1 MWLKSHTFCASNH
14 VKKQVVATRNPTQA
28 YTLQM
33 IGDCKLTVQET
44 RIVWLICDGLRN
56 SAIAKAMGLAE
67 GTVKEYLNR
76 LFRKLGVSSRTEL
89 AVWAILNNRHKPP
102 PAPKTVTIYPEG
114 VATVR

>member
-1 MWLKSHTFCASNH
+1 
-14 VKKQVVATRNPTQA
+14 
-28 YTLQM
+28 M

-44 RIVWLICDGLRN
+44 RIVWLICDGFRN
-56 SAIAKAMGLAE
+56 SDIAKAMGLTE

-76 LFRKLGVSSRTEL
+76 LFRKLGVSNRTEL

-102 PAPKTVTIYPEG
+102 PTPRTVTIYPEG